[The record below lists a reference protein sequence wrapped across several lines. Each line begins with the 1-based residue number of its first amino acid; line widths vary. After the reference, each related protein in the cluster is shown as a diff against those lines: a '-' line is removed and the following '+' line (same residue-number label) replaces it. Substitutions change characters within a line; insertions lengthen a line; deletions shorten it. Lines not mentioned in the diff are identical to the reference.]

1 MGQYCVSNTLE
12 ETQMWGRNSGGNT
25 LEETVGQYC
34 GRNMLRRL
42 RRGIETAVGT
52 HLRRVRHGAETTHWR
67 RFKCG
72 AETVVATYWRR
83 LRHGAKTVTATN
95 WRQLRCGGGGGG
107 EHLQQPTGGDS
118 DMGRK
123 LWWEHIGGD

>member
-1 MGQYCVSNTLE
+1 M
-12 ETQMWGRNSGGNT
+12 
-25 LEETVGQYC
+25 GQYC
-34 GRNMLRRL
+34 GRNMLRRF
-42 RRGIETAVGT
+42 RRGTEPVVGT

-107 EHLQQPTGGDS
+107 EHLQHPTGGDS